1 MGVYWEGARGASST
15 SQAFLVMLLGVASS
29 YRRGEARATREAGEM
44 DGRVLALVGRRVR
57 GGKGAI
63 PGLGRSGFGDM
74 SRERERWTGAR
85 RRPRR

>member
-1 MGVYWEGARGASST
+1 MERSANQRPWVWSPV
-15 SQAFLVMLLGVASS
+15 QK
-29 YRRGEARATREAGEM
+29 

-63 PGLGRSGFGDM
+63 PGLRRSGFGDM